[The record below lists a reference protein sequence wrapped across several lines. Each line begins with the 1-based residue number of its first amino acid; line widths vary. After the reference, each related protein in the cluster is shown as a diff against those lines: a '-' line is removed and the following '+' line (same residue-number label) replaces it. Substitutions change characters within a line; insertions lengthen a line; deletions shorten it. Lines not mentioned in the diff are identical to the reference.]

1 MDMTIDASAIIGL
14 VSFVVT
20 LMGTAFGAGV
30 AVGRQKEK
38 IERLTR
44 KLEDEEH
51 KNTHKND
58 RR

>member
-1 MDMTIDASAIIGL
+1 MTIDASTIIEL
-14 VSFVVT
+14 VSFVAT
-20 LMGTAFGAGV
+20 LVGAAFSAGV

-51 KNTHKND
+51 KDTHKND